1 MPVRKVSLAAPLAPP
16 CPAWPGAW
24 GAAALPPGS
33 IEATSSNCAGW
44 PSASKLS
51 FESKIGSR

>member
-1 MPVRKVSLAAPLAPP
+1 MRKVSLAAPLAPP